1 MKAIVAKKLRKQ
13 AEKSSQG
20 KLNGNLVMQ
29 FVRKIK
35 TGKVDD
41 KGKPMTVNVA
51 GTYRHAE
58 GTTRRIYKDL
68 KLNRRV

>member
-1 MKAIVAKKLRKQ
+1 MRQIVAKRLKKQ
-13 AEKSSQG
+13 AEGLSRG
-20 KLNGNLVMQ
+20 KPKGSLVMQ

-35 TGKVDD
+35 TGKTDS
-41 KGKPMTVNVA
+41 KGEDIVMNVA

-68 KLNRRV
+68 KLNRKV